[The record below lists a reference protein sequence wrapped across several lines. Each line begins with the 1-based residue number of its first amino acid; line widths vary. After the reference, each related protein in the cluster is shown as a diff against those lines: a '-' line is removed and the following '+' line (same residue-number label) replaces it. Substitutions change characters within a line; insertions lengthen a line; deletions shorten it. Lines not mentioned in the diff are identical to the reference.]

1 MRVSEYQNLKIDVLE
16 NLENGDMSLAE
27 TRDQI
32 TKQAGGRKWK
42 ILKQRESDLH
52 GSGGAQLMW
61 AIRIPLKARRLGMG
75 YKGHHI
81 TTGHAEHCK

>member
-1 MRVSEYQNLKIDVLE
+1 MRISEFQNLKIDVLE
-16 NLENGDMSLAE
+16 SLENEDVSLAE
-27 TRDQI
+27 TKDQI

-75 YKGHHI
+75 YKGLHI
-81 TTGHAEHCK
+81 TTGHAEHCN